1 MLHSANRPAR
11 FLSIPTSF
19 RSHPFSAGFRD
30 AHRTVYIPAAA
41 LAFRRSLSNAS
52 VGANGPSLENAA
64 EDLPNRLLRAAL
76 PYVPTHGFSSATI
89 LAGAANEPEL
99 GRLSITDWTLA
110 GLFPSTTKAANLT
123 QLVDHTRPPR
133 RTEPIGPAQA
143 LAKRWIQEGNSRMK
157 AAVKSENLLFKNHG
171 LVGVRRAFEIRLAY
185 NRTIPPDFLLKA
197 LALVVTPK
205 DPFFGVPLPVELPHI
220 LPYGSH
226 ALDVATDALAGLC
239 DYSKSREWMLRRIRL
254 AGVYS
259 AIELTSIAADLHPDL
274 ISSQIQNL
282 LNASEAVATHTAN
295 TVEFI
300 NYVNRSQRSIIRSF
314 GLI

>member
-1 MLHSANRPAR
+1 M
-11 FLSIPTSF
+11 
-19 RSHPFSAGFRD
+19 
-30 AHRTVYIPAAA
+30 
-41 LAFRRSLSNAS
+41 
-52 VGANGPSLENAA
+52 ENAA
-64 EDLPNRLLRAAL
+64 EDLLPDRLLTAAL
-76 PYVPTHGFSSATI
+76 PFVPTHGFSSAAI

-99 GRLSITDWTLA
+99 GRLSITDWTLT

-123 QLVDHTRPPR
+123 ELFDRRTGPPR

-143 LAKRWIQEGNSRMK
+143 LAKRWILEGNSRMK
-157 AAVKSENLLFKNHG
+157 ASVKSENLLFKQHG
-171 LVGVRRAFEIRLAY
+171 LHGVRRAFEIRLAY
-185 NRTIPPDFLLKA
+185 NRSIPHDFLLKA

-226 ALDVATDALAGLC
+226 ALDVATDALAALC

-259 AIELTSIAADLHPDL
+259 AIELSSIAADLHPDS
-274 ISSQIQNL
+274 ISSQIQKL
-282 LNASEAVATHTAN
+282 LDASEALAAHTAN

-300 NYVNRSQRSIIRSF
+300 SYVNRSQKSIIRSL